1 MESALFSGL
10 QGLFLGVANLGLGQ
24 VIMILVGSA
33 LLYLGIK
40 KGYEPLLLVPIG
52 FGAILV
58 NIPLADMMGEEGFLR
73 FFYDA
78 GVLTEV
84 FPLLIFIGIGAMT
97 DFQPLLENPKIILLG
112 AAGQFG
118 IFLTLLLALALGF
131 DKLDAVAVAIIGA
144 CDGPTAIYV
153 SSKFAPHLLGAMID
167 FGPVLANPIVLLFG
181 AAGQFGIFLTLFLAL
196 WLGFLRQEAV
206 SIAVIGACDGPTAIF
221 VTSRYAP
228 ALLPA
233 VSIAAYSYMSLVP
246 LIQPPIMRL
255 LTTDRERKIV
265 MGVVKQPVSKTTKI
279 LFPIVVTIFASI
291 LAPKGAPLIGTVM
304 LGNLMKES
312 GVVDR
317 LKSASEN
324 EIANIVTLLLGL
336 CIGATME
343 ADKFLRAQ
351 TLLILGLGFVA
362 ISLDTAVGVLF
373 GKLMCFLTGGKI
385 NPLIGAAGISAFP
398 MSARVVQ
405 AEGQKYNKKNY
416 LLMHA
421 MSANAGGQIGSVIA
435 AAVMLSVLQGMGI
448 IGG

>member
-1 MESALFSGL
+1 MESALVSGL
-10 QGLFLGVANLGLGQ
+10 QGLLLGVSNLGPGQ
-24 VIMILVGSA
+24 VIMLVIAST
-33 LLYLGIK
+33 LLYLGIH

-58 NIPLADMMGEEGFLR
+58 NIPLADMMGKEGFLR

-131 DKLDAVAVAIIGA
+131 EKLDAVAVAIIGA

-153 SSKFAPHLLGAMID
+153 SSKFAPHMLGA
-167 FGPVLANPIVLLFG
+167 
-181 AAGQFGIFLTLFLAL
+181 
-196 WLGFLRQEAV
+196 V
-206 SIAVIGACDGPTAIF
+206 SV
-221 VTSRYAP
+221 
-228 ALLPA
+228 
-233 VSIAAYSYMSLVP
+233 AAYSYMSLVP
-246 LIQPPIMRL
+246 LIQPPIMRA
-255 LTTDRERKIV
+255 LTSEKERQIV
-265 MGVVKQPVSKTTKI
+265 MGVAKREPISKTTKI
-279 LFPIVVTIFASI
+279 VFPIVVTIFASI

-304 LGNLMKES
+304 LGNLMRES

-317 LKSASEN
+317 LKNAAEN
-324 EIANIVTLLLGL
+324 EITNIVTLLLGL

-343 ADKFLRAQ
+343 ASNFLRGE
-351 TLLILGLGFVA
+351 TLLILGLGFIA

-373 GKLMCFLTGGKI
+373 GKLMCAMTGGKI

-405 AEGQKYNKKNY
+405 VEGQKYNKKNY

-448 IGG
+448 VGG

>member
-1 MESALFSGL
+1 MEAALMTGL
-10 QGLFLGVANLGLGQ
+10 QGLVAGIVSLTLGQ
-24 VIMILVGSA
+24 AFMIAVACG
-33 LLYLGIK
+33 LLYLGIV

-52 FGAILV
+52 FGAIMV
-58 NIPLADMMGEEGFLR
+58 NIPLADMMGKDGFLR
-73 FFYDA
+73 YFYDA

-97 DFQPLLENPKIILLG
+97 DFQPLLQNPKIILLG

-131 DKLDAVAVAIIGA
+131 DKLDAIAVAVIGA

-153 SSKFAPHLLGAMID
+153 SSKFAPHMLGA
-167 FGPVLANPIVLLFG
+167 
-181 AAGQFGIFLTLFLAL
+181 
-196 WLGFLRQEAV
+196 V
-206 SIAVIGACDGPTAIF
+206 SV
-221 VTSRYAP
+221 
-228 ALLPA
+228 
-233 VSIAAYSYMSLVP
+233 AAYSYMSLVP
-246 LIQPPIMRL
+246 LIQPPIMRA
-255 LTTDRERKIV
+255 LTTDKE
-265 MGVVKQPVSKTTKI
+265 KQIIMSAAKSAPISKTAKI
-279 LFPIVVTIFASI
+279 TFPIVVTIFASI
-291 LAPKGAPLIGTVM
+291 LAPKGAPLIATIM
-304 LGNLMKES
+304 LGNLFRES
-312 GVVDR
+312 GCVDR
-317 LKSASEN
+317 LKNCAEN
-324 EIANIVTLLLGL
+324 ELTNIVTLLLGL

-343 ADKFLRAQ
+343 ADKFLKAQ
-351 TLLILGLGFVA
+351 TLLVLMLGFIA

-405 AEGQKYNKKNY
+405 AEGQKYNKKSY

-448 IGG
+448 VGG

>member
-1 MESALFSGL
+1 MDSALVSGL
-10 QGLFLGVANLGLGQ
+10 QGLFLGVMNLGWGQ
-24 VIMILVGSA
+24 VVMILVASG
-33 LLYLGIK
+33 LLYLGIR

-58 NIPLADMMGEEGFLR
+58 NIPLADMMGQEGFLR
-73 FFYDA
+73 FFYDN
-78 GVLTEV
+78 GVLTEI
-84 FPLLIFIGIGAMT
+84 FPLLIFVGIGAMT

-118 IFLTLLLALALGF
+118 IFLTLLLALAVGF

-153 SSKFAPHLLGAMID
+153 SSKFAPHMLGA
-167 FGPVLANPIVLLFG
+167 
-181 AAGQFGIFLTLFLAL
+181 
-196 WLGFLRQEAV
+196 V
-206 SIAVIGACDGPTAIF
+206 SV
-221 VTSRYAP
+221 
-228 ALLPA
+228 
-233 VSIAAYSYMSLVP
+233 AAYSYMSLVP
-246 LIQPPIMRL
+246 LIQPPIMRA
-255 LTTDRERKIV
+255 LTTEKERKIV

-279 LFPIVVTIFASI
+279 LFPIVVTIFASL
-291 LAPKGAPLIGTVM
+291 LAPKGAPLIGTIM

-312 GVVDR
+312 GVVER

-336 CIGATME
+336 CIGGTME
-343 ADKFLRAQ
+343 AGQFLRGQ
-351 TLLILGLGFVA
+351 TLLVLALGFIA
-362 ISLDTAVGVLF
+362 IGLDTAVGLLF
-373 GKLMCFLTGGKI
+373 GKAMCLLTGGKI

-405 AEGQKYNKKNY
+405 VEGQKYNKKSY

-435 AAVMLSVLQGMGI
+435 AAVMLSALQGMGI